1 MLKEIINEIV
11 NDNTNPWYGKLA
23 VVGACAVGIYVVVID
38 PPLKIAM
45 ACAAG
50 IMGTLAAIKVG
61 EACYNYYMETKYPRR
76 RINWR
81 SRI

>member
-1 MLKEIINEIV
+1 MIQTLGM
-11 NDNTNPWYGKLA
+11 GKLA

-61 EACYNYYMETKYPRR
+61 EACYNYCIETNTQEGLELVGDG
-76 RINWR
+76 IHLHQD
-81 SRI
+81 

>member
-1 MLKEIINEIV
+1 
-11 NDNTNPWYGKLA
+11 
-23 VVGACAVGIYVVVID
+23 
-38 PPLKIAM
+38 M

-61 EACYNYYMETKYPRR
+61 ETCYNYYMETKYPRR